1 MLSHMTGVCQRH
13 GLVTL
18 PSSDSG
24 SIATTFSSPITMTL
38 PNAHPDHDEL
48 MRRIA
53 RDLVDSYDEE
63 LELEI
68 EDRNVDDEGAPV
80 GVDKAARA
88 AYFRELFRLQGE
100 LVKLQ
105 DWVQHSKQKVVI
117 LFEGR
122 DAAGKGGVIKR
133 ITQRLNPR
141 VARVAALPAPNDRER
156 TQWYFQRYI
165 SHLPAA
171 GEMVLFDRSW
181 YNRAGVEHV
190 MGFCSDEE
198 YEEFFR
204 SVPEFEKMLVR
215 SGIKLIKYW
224 FSITD
229 DEQHLRFLGRI
240 HDPLKQWKLSPMDLE
255 SRRRWEEYTKAK
267 ETMLERTHIP
277 EAPWW
282 VVQAVDKKKAR
293 LNCIAHLLDQ
303 LPYHEVTHPPID
315 LPARVRNPDYLRQ
328 PVPADMYVP
337 ERY

>member
-1 MLSHMTGVCQRH
+1 MRGTSLLVSNAAPKML
-13 GLVTL
+13 
-18 PSSDSG
+18 
-24 SIATTFSSPITMTL
+24 TFMQ
-38 PNAHPDHDEL
+38 PDHEDL
-48 MRRIA
+48 MQRIA
-53 RDLVDSYDEE
+53 RDLIDSYDEE

-68 EDRNVDDEGAPV
+68 EDRHVDEAGAPV
-80 GVDKAARA
+80 GVDKASRA

-165 SHLPAA
+165 AHLPAA

-181 YNRAGVEHV
+181 YNRAGVEKV
-190 MGFCSDEE
+190 MGFCTDDE

-229 DEQHLRFLGRI
+229 DEQHMRFLGRI

-255 SRRRWEEYTKAK
+255 SRRRWEEYTRAK
-267 ETMLERTHIP
+267 EVMLERTHIP

-293 LNCIAHLLDQ
+293 LNCIAHLLGQ
-303 LPYHEVTHPPID
+303 LPYQEVTHPPID

-337 ERY
+337 EVY